1 MITCYDLL
9 LKRTILINPRCVVSV
24 EFKEDATGKYAEIH
38 LMGEPY
44 RIKVKE
50 NAREIE
56 EIKEFFEKIEE
67 EKQWNLLH

>member
-1 MITCYDLL
+1 MITCYDIL

-24 EFKEDATGKYAEIH
+24 EFREDATGKYAEIH

-67 EKQWNLLH
+67 EKQ

>member
-9 LKRTILINPRCVVSV
+9 LKRKVLINPRCVVSV
-24 EFKEDATGKYAEIH
+24 EFREDATGEYAEIH
-38 LMGEPY
+38 IMGEPY

-56 EIKEFFEKIEE
+56 EIKEFFKKEMGEE
-67 EKQWNLLH
+67 

>member
-1 MITCYDLL
+1 MITCYDLI
-9 LKRTILINPRCVVSV
+9 LKRTILINPRFVVSV
-24 EFKEDATGKYAEIH
+24 EFREDATGKYAEIH

-67 EKQWNLLH
+67 EKQ

>member
-9 LKRTILINPRCVVSV
+9 LKRTVLINPRCVVSV
-24 EFKEDATGKYAEIH
+24 EFREDATGKYAEIH
-38 LMGEPY
+38 IMGEPY

-56 EIKEFFEKIEE
+56 QIKEFFEKLEE
-67 EKQWNLLH
+67 E

>member
-67 EKQWNLLH
+67 EKQ

>member
-24 EFKEDATGKYAEIH
+24 EFREDATGKYEEIH

-67 EKQWNLLH
+67 